1 MKKVLMLGGA
11 YAQIPAIKRAKEMGY
26 YVITCDYCPNN
37 PGHRF
42 ADEYYNVSTTDKESV
57 LELAMKLKV
66 DGIVCYASDPA
77 ASTAA
82 YVCEKMGFP
91 TNPYD
96 SVKILTNKDL
106 FRDFLRTNGFL
117 VPKSKGYASIEDA
130 KLEISTFK
138 LPVMIKPVDSSGS
151 KGVSKLDDINNLE
164 NQVENALK
172 YSRIK
177 RFIIEE
183 YVEGHTMSFDGF
195 SVDGDLKFWCF
206 AEDLFD
212 LNSNNPFV
220 PTGVIMPDILPSY
233 IENKIVKEINR
244 ALDLLDMKTG
254 AYNFDIRVDDNG
266 DVYLMEIGPRNGGDF
281 IPQVTHYATGVDLVT
296 YTIKAAMGENCNDL
310 SMVEAK
316 GFWGIAL
323 MHSAKKS
330 GILENI
336 EIDEDFRKNNIV
348 EYHQYCEIGDFIHN
362 LYGSSDIFG
371 TMILKFDSI
380 EEATYKMNNLDNY
393 VRFNIKEQ
401 SKKNIEA

>member
-66 DGIVCYASDPA
+66 DGIVCYASEAA

-82 YVCEKMGFP
+82 YVCEKMDFP
-91 TNPYD
+91 TNPYH

-106 FRDFLRTNGFL
+106 FRNFLRTNGFL
-117 VPKSKGYASIEDA
+117 APKSKGYTSVEDA
-130 KLEISTFK
+130 KLEINTFK
-138 LPVMIKPVDSSGS
+138 LPVMIKPVDSCGS
-151 KGVSKLDDINNLE
+151 RGVSKLDDINNLE
-164 NQVENALK
+164 SQVENALK

-195 SVDGDLKFWCF
+195 SINGDLKFWCF
-206 AEDLFD
+206 AEDLFN
-212 LNSNNPFV
+212 LNSANPFV
-220 PTGVIMPDILPSY
+220 PTGLIMPDVLPSY

-244 ALDLLDMKTG
+244 ALDLLNMKTG
-254 AYNFDIRVDDNG
+254 AYNFDIRVDSNDN
-266 DVYLMEIGPRNGGDF
+266 VYLMEITPRNGGDF

-330 GILENI
+330 GILESI

-362 LYGSSDIFG
+362 LYGASATFG
-371 TMILKFDSI
+371 LIILKFDSI
-380 EEATYKMNNLDNY
+380 EEARYKMNNLDNY
-393 VRFNIKEQ
+393 VRFKIKEQ
-401 SKKNIEA
+401 SKNYIEA